1 MSAGMHSQLVL
12 LKQAERDFLE
22 QAMADFLA
30 RGGKV
35 YEADVSEHKSEEL
48 SNAERRKL
56 SGAKGFWV
64 DD

>member
-1 MSAGMHSQLVL
+1 MSAELNKQLVM

-22 QAMADFLA
+22 QAMADFIA

-35 YEADVSEHKSEEL
+35 YQADVTEHRSEEL
-48 SNAERRKL
+48 SSAERRKL
-56 SGAKGFWV
+56 SGTKGFWC